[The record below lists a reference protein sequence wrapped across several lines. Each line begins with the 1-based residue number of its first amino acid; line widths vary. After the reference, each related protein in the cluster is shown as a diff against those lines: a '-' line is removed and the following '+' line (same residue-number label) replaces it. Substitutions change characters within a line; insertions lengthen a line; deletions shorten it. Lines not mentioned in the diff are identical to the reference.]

1 MIVGKTAKTKLS
13 KSSKMKNDKILMKG
27 NIAICE
33 GAIDAGCDAYFGYP
47 ITPQNE
53 APAYMSKKMAELGRV
68 FIQAESEVA
77 AINMVFGAA
86 ICGKR
91 AMTSSSSP
99 GISLK
104 QEGISYLAGAELPC
118 VIVNVQRGG
127 PGLGNISGSQG
138 DYFQATKGGGHGDYH
153 IIVLAPYSVKEM
165 YDLTFLAFDLADK
178 YRIPVMILADGIIG
192 QMMEPVDIG
201 RKSEVGSRKS
211 EKNWKLDGCKGRE
224 PRLIRSL
231 FMEEGG
237 LEKHNWHLKEKYD
250 GIKKTEIRYEADF
263 TDDAEV
269 LIVAFGITARIC
281 KSAVKKLRQEGL
293 KVGLIRPVTL
303 WPFPE
308 KVISEVASKSKK
320 ILVAEMNMGQMV
332 EDVKLAVNG
341 ICPVEFLGK
350 PGGAVFSEDEIIQKI
365 KEI

>member
-1 MIVGKTAKTKLS
+1 
-13 KSSKMKNDKILMKG
+13 MKNDKILMKG

-33 GAIDAGCDAYFGYP
+33 GAIDAGVDAYFGYP

-53 APAYMSKKMAELGRV
+53 IPAYMSKRMVELSRV
-68 FIQAESEVA
+68 FVQAESEVA

-86 ICGKR
+86 VCGKR

-127 PGLGNISGSQG
+127 PGLGNISGSQA
-138 DYFQATKGGGHGDYH
+138 DYFQATKGGGHGDYRL
-153 IIVLAPYSVKEM
+153 IVLAPYSVKEM

-178 YRIPVMILADGIIG
+178 YRIPVMILTDGVVG
-192 QMMEPVDIG
+192 QMLEPIETI
-201 RKSEVGSRKS
+201 KNEQLTIKNY
-211 EKNWKLDGCKGRE
+211 EKDWKLDGCKGRE
-224 PRLIRSL
+224 PRLMRSL
-231 FMEEGG
+231 IMEEDG

-250 GIKKTEIRYEADF
+250 DIKKNEIRYEADF
-263 TDDAEV
+263 TDNAEILV
-269 LIVAFGITARIC
+269 VAFGIAARIC
-281 KSAVKKLRQEGL
+281 KSAVKKLRQEGF
-293 KVGLIRPVTL
+293 KVGLLRPVTL

-308 KVISEVASKSKK
+308 KVISDVASKSKK
-320 ILVAEMNMGQMV
+320 ILVVEMNMGQMV

-341 ICPVEFLGK
+341 KCPVEFLGA
-350 PGGAVFSEDEIIQKI
+350 PGGAIFADEEIIKKI